1 MTEEELK
8 KIDAPNKAEKKSPT
22 ERQQKR
28 NVIFLQLG
36 GAALLFAFG
45 CVLVPVL
52 LIAAKYFYE
61 YVLHG
66 GENSE
71 TTFLSIVMFAAIVLA
86 WFLSRQVCKLIAK
99 RLGAENLGEETMKFY
114 FPK

>member
-8 KIDAPNKAEKKSPT
+8 KIDAPNKAEKKAPMA
-22 ERQQKR
+22 RQQRR
-28 NVIFLQLG
+28 NTILLQLG
-36 GAALLFAFG
+36 GALLLFAFG
-45 CVLVPVL
+45 FILTPISI
-52 LIAAKYFYE
+52 IAAKYFYE

-66 GENSE
+66 GGNSQ
-71 TTFLSIVMFAAIVLA
+71 TTFLSIVMFVSIVLA

-99 RLGAENLGEETMKFY
+99 RLGKEKLGEETMNFY